1 MGAKFTSNVYV
12 VGAFAAI
19 AGIMFGF
26 DIGSN
31 SGVIGTTQYQ
41 DYFNSP
47 DSLLQGG
54 INGALSAG
62 CFVGALIAGYPA
74 DRFSR
79 KYTLIAASALFIV
92 GSVFQA
98 ACNGVALLCVGRVLN
113 GLSVGVTS
121 MVVPL
126 YQSEI
131 APKEIRGRI
140 VAVQQWSITWGIF
153 ISFWIQYGCQYINN
167 TAAFRIPWAI
177 QAVPAI
183 ILTCGM
189 WAFPFSPRWLA
200 DKGRMDEALQVL
212 ADIHG
217 NGDPNHPRV
226 KLEMEEISATIHF
239 DREIASHRYA
249 DLLKPGM
256 LYRVSLGVCLQI
268 WQQLTGMNIIMF
280 YVVFLFQ
287 QAGIGSTQE
296 ATLVSSGVSYVIN
309 VVMTIPAILFVD
321 KWGRRPTLIF
331 GALAMS
337 TFLWAVGG
345 VLATGNWYIKEDGKW
360 GVSLNTKSQ
369 ADGVVAC
376 IYLFVASFATT
387 WGPLGWIYPA
397 EIYPLRV
404 RAMAVSL
411 STASNW
417 LFNWVLNFVVPLLM
431 ERIHYGLYLLFAA
444 FNFLMALHVFIAY
457 PETKGYT
464 LEEMDIVFE
473 HNPRKKIPRETMD
486 KWMTERG
493 LRREEEREA
502 NIAARKEKEGSYPSI
517 NEKTAEGHEE
527 TV

>member
-1 MGAKFTSNVYV
+1 MGAKIFSNVYAI
-12 VGAFAAI
+12 GAFAAI

-31 SGVIGTTQYQ
+31 SGVIGTEQYQ
-41 DYFNSP
+41 LFFEKPSA
-47 DSLLQGG
+47 LLQGG

-62 CFVGALIAGYPA
+62 CFVGALGSGYPA

-92 GSVFQA
+92 GSIFQA
-98 ACNGVALLCVGRVLN
+98 ACNGVAMLCVGRVLN
-113 GLSVGVTS
+113 GISVGVTS

-140 VAVQQWSITWGIF
+140 VAVQQWSITWGIM
-153 ISFWIQYGCQYINN
+153 ISFWIQYGCQYFNN
-167 TAAFRIPWAI
+167 TAAFRVPWGI
-177 QAVPAI
+177 QGVPAV
-183 ILTCGM
+183 ILCAGM

-200 DKGRMDEALQVL
+200 DQGRMEEAFQVL

-217 NGDPNHPRV
+217 NGDRTHPRV
-226 KLEMEEISATIHF
+226 IVEMEEISATIHF
-239 DREIASHRYA
+239 DKEIASHRYS

-256 LYRVSLGVCLQI
+256 AYRVFLGVALQI

-287 QAGIGSTQE
+287 QAGIGSDQE
-296 ATLVSSGVSYVIN
+296 AQLVSSGISYVVN
-309 VVMTIPAILFVD
+309 VVMTVPAILYVD
-321 KWGRRPTLIF
+321 KWGRRPTLII

-337 TFLWAVGG
+337 IFLWIVGG
-345 VLATGNWYIKEDGKW
+345 ILATGTWSIGPKDKYIVELDNKHKA
-360 GVSLNTKSQ
+360 N
-369 ADGVVAC
+369 AVVAC
-376 IYLFVASFATT
+376 IYLFVASFATS

-417 LFNWVLNFVVPLLM
+417 LFNWILNFVVPMLM
-431 ERIHYGLYLLFAA
+431 EEIHYGLYLLFAA
-444 FNFLMALHVFIAY
+444 FNFLMCVHVFFAY

-464 LEEMDIVFE
+464 LEEMDVIFE
-473 HNPRKKIPRETMD
+473 YNPRKAIPRDVMD
-486 KWMTERG
+486 QRLEERG
-493 LRREEEREA
+493 IRRNEEKKAYEA
-502 NIAARKEKEGSYPSI
+502 RQAGSVDEKS
-517 NEKTAEGHEE
+517 GHEE
-527 TV
+527 NV